1 VVVPPWGKRRP
12 LRRANTR
19 YPLFTKR
26 RCFRFSSHILCHPA
40 LVQLLNV
47 RFVPLS
53 PSHRHHPSGYP
64 SCPLHY
70 VLNLNLIT
78 THSLS
83 FSFTLSFSVH
93 VHWASSVSG
102 TLKFGHVF
110 PPFLCVHSVSPSSP
124 HAVSVDNYVSLL
136 SLITVTPPPQL
147 ALFTTM
153 FPLHAY
159 FGPLISPLF
168 PLCQVPV
175 DPKRQ
180 GDMLC
185 LLDLILTWTLN
196 LFFHLRRQKRY

>member
-1 VVVPPWGKRRP
+1 VVIPPWDKRRP

-19 YPLFTKR
+19 YPPFQEASV
-26 RCFRFSSHILCHPA
+26 FP
-40 LVQLLNV
+40 VLLTY
-47 RFVPLS
+47 PLS
-53 PSHRHHPSGYP
+53 PRSCPTTQRSFCSSISISPSSPIGIPLFPQSSLFP
-64 SCPLHY
+64 SCLLHY

-110 PPFLCVHSVSPSSP
+110 SPFLCVHSVSPSSP

-168 PLCQVPV
+168 SALSSPCGSGKAGRTCCVSLV
-175 DPKRQ
+175 
-180 GDMLC
+180 
-185 LLDLILTWTLN
+185 
-196 LFFHLRRQKRY
+196 